1 MTQLLRQS
9 IRFAGV
15 GIINTAVGLS
25 VIWGVMF
32 YFGAAPALANVAG
45 YAIGLGLSFV
55 LNRSWTFGSRAASA
69 EQLPRFMLVAALSY
83 LVNLSVV
90 MLAISQF
97 SVNAYLAQLVGA
109 AMYTASFF
117 FGCRWVVFAARRG

>member
-25 VIWGVMF
+25 VIWAVMF
-32 YFGAAPALANVAG
+32 LFGAAPALANAAG

-83 LVNLSVV
+83 LANLSAV

-117 FGCRWVVFAARRG
+117 FGCRWFVFPARRV

>member
-32 YFGAAPALANVAG
+32 FFGAAPAPANAAG

-109 AMYTASFF
+109 AMYTVSFF
-117 FGCRWVVFAARRG
+117 FGCRCFVFAARRG

>member
-15 GIINTAVGLS
+15 GIINTAVGLC
-25 VIWGVMF
+25 VIWAVMF
-32 YFGAAPALANVAG
+32 FFGAAPALANAAG
-45 YAIGLGLSFV
+45 YAIGLGASFV

-83 LVNLSVV
+83 LANLSAV

-109 AMYTASFF
+109 AMYTASLF
-117 FGCRWVVFAARRG
+117 FGCRWFVFAARRV